1 MSGSYSMYNVILLC
15 TSGSQTLSQKLVNSV
30 YSSMDGQNLS
40 WLCDHEAVCFHVEKK
55 STAHYE
61 IWSQLQ
67 RIKIDMVFQK
77 KENHFKSLLL
87 ADMDSTMI
95 EQECIDELA
104 DMCGVGSEV
113 KKITTRAMNGEL
125 GFHDALN
132 ERVSLLAQCP
142 TSVVEQVLE
151 KRITLRSG
159 GKTLVSTMKANGAY
173 TALVSGGFTAFSIP
187 IGTNLGFDE
196 QHANI
201 LVEEN
206 GVFTGKVAEPI
217 LGKNEKVNQLNRLVK
232 ERGLMHSDVLAV
244 GDGAND
250 LGMLAIA
257 GIGVAM
263 HAKPIVAEK
272 CDIVINHCDL
282 SSLLYLQGYK
292 KEDFV
297 ST

>member
-1 MSGSYSMYNVILLC
+1 
-15 TSGSQTLSQKLVNSV
+15 
-30 YSSMDGQNLS
+30 MDGQNLS
-40 WLCDHEAVCFHVEKK
+40 WFCDDEAVCFHVEKK

-67 RIKIDMVFQK
+67 RIKVDMVFQK

-142 TSVVEQVLE
+142 SSIVEQVLE
-151 KRITLRSG
+151 KRITFRPG

-187 IGTNLGFDE
+187 IGVNLGFDE
-196 QHANI
+196 QNANI

-292 KEDFV
+292 KEDFI

>member
-1 MSGSYSMYNVILLC
+1 MYSVILLC
-15 TSGSQTLSQKLVNSV
+15 TGGTEILSQKLVNSI

-40 WLCDHEAVCFHVEKK
+40 WLCDDEAVCFDVEKK

-67 RIKIDMVFQK
+67 HIKIDMVFQK

-125 GFHDALN
+125 GFNDALN
-132 ERVSLLAQCP
+132 ERVSLLAQC
-142 TSVVEQVLE
+142 SSSIVEQVLE

-187 IGTNLGFDE
+187 IGVSLGFDE
-196 QHANI
+196 QNANT

-250 LGMLAIA
+250 LGMLEIA

-292 KEDFV
+292 KEDFI

>member
-1 MSGSYSMYNVILLC
+1 MYSVILLC
-15 TSGSQTLSQKLVNSV
+15 TGGTEILSQKLVNSV

-40 WLCDHEAVCFHVEKK
+40 WLCDDEAVCFDVEKK

-77 KENHFKSLLL
+77 KGNHFKSLLL

-132 ERVSLLAQCP
+132 ERVSLLAQC
-142 TSVVEQVLE
+142 SSSIVEQVLE

-187 IGTNLGFDE
+187 IGVNLGFDE
-196 QHANI
+196 QNANI

-250 LGMLAIA
+250 LGMLEIA

>member
-1 MSGSYSMYNVILLC
+1 
-15 TSGSQTLSQKLVNSV
+15 
-30 YSSMDGQNLS
+30 
-40 WLCDHEAVCFHVEKK
+40 
-55 STAHYE
+55 
-61 IWSQLQ
+61 
-67 RIKIDMVFQK
+67 MVFQK

-132 ERVSLLAQCP
+132 KRVSLLAQCP
-142 TSVVEQVLE
+142 SSIVEQVLE
-151 KRITLRSG
+151 KRITFRPG

>member
-1 MSGSYSMYNVILLC
+1 MYSVILLC
-15 TSGSQTLSQKLVNSV
+15 TGGTEILSQKLVNSV

-40 WLCDHEAVCFHVEKK
+40 WLCDDEAVCFDVEKK

-67 RIKIDMVFQK
+67 HIKIDMVFQK

-125 GFHDALN
+125 GFNDALN
-132 ERVSLLAQCP
+132 ERVSLLAQC
-142 TSVVEQVLE
+142 SSSIVEQVLE

-187 IGTNLGFDE
+187 IGVNLGFDE
-196 QHANI
+196 QNANI

-250 LGMLAIA
+250 LGMLEIA

>member
-1 MSGSYSMYNVILLC
+1 MYSVILLC
-15 TSGSQTLSQKLVNSV
+15 TGGTETLSQKLVNSV

-40 WLCDHEAVCFHVEKK
+40 WLCDDEAVCFDVEKK

-113 KKITTRAMNGEL
+113 KKITTLAMNGEL

-132 ERVSLLAQCP
+132 ERVSLLAQC
-142 TSVVEQVLE
+142 SSSIVEQVLE
-151 KRITLRSG
+151 KRITFRLG

-187 IGTNLGFDE
+187 IGINLGFDE
-196 QHANI
+196 QNANI

-257 GIGVAM
+257 GTGVAM

>member
-1 MSGSYSMYNVILLC
+1 MYNVILLC
-15 TSGSQTLSQKLVNSV
+15 TSGSETLSQKLVNSV

-40 WLCDHEAVCFHVEKK
+40 WLCENEAVCFHVEKK
-55 STAHYE
+55 SRAHYE

-125 GFHDALN
+125 GFHDALK

-142 TSVVEQVLE
+142 SSIVEQVLE
-151 KRITLRSG
+151 KRITFRPG

-187 IGTNLGFDE
+187 IGVNLGFDE
-196 QHANI
+196 QNANI

-250 LGMLAIA
+250 LGMLEIA

>member
-1 MSGSYSMYNVILLC
+1 MSGSYSMYSVILLC
-15 TSGSQTLSQKLVNSV
+15 TGGTEILSQKLVNSV

-40 WLCDHEAVCFHVEKK
+40 WLCDDEAVCFDVEKK

-67 RIKIDMVFQK
+67 HIKIDMVFQK

-125 GFHDALN
+125 GFNDALN
-132 ERVSLLAQCP
+132 ERVSLLAQC
-142 TSVVEQVLE
+142 SSSIVEQVLE

-187 IGTNLGFDE
+187 IGVNLGFDE
-196 QHANI
+196 QNANI

-250 LGMLAIA
+250 LGMLEIA

>member
-1 MSGSYSMYNVILLC
+1 MSGSYSMYSVILLC
-15 TSGSQTLSQKLVNSV
+15 TGGTEILSQKLVNSV

-40 WLCDHEAVCFHVEKK
+40 WLCDDEAVCFDVEKK

-67 RIKIDMVFQK
+67 HIKIDMVFQK

-125 GFHDALN
+125 GFNDALN

-187 IGTNLGFDE
+187 IGVNLGFDE
-196 QHANI
+196 QNANI

>member
-1 MSGSYSMYNVILLC
+1 MYNVILLC
-15 TSGSQTLSQKLVNSV
+15 TSGSETLSQKLVNSV

-40 WLCDHEAVCFHVEKK
+40 WLCDDEAVCFQVEKK

-132 ERVSLLAQCP
+132 ERVRLLAQCP
-142 TSVVEQVLE
+142 SSKVEQVLE
-151 KRITLRSG
+151 KRITFRPG

-196 QHANI
+196 QHANV

-206 GVFTGKVAEPI
+206 GGFTGKVAEPI

-297 ST
+297 SI